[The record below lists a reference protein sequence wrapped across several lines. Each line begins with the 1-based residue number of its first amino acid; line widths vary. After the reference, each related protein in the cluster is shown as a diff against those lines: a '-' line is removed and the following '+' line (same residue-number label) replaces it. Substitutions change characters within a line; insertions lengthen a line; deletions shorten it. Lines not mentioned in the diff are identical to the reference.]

1 MEKLQI
7 KHIAPYL
14 PYGLKCQIDLGQNEI
29 IVTDSW
35 GLKTGSDYPAS
46 YYNEG
51 KRYGLMLSQIKPLLR
66 PLSDLYKEIDGKIGI
81 VELAKMLGDFKE
93 LLSVSVEDNAVD
105 YMGNPAPYYECKY
118 VSDIDDDIHSTLV
131 FCPDTVSF
139 ERLIIYNVHLTRP
152 VSASDFQSTPIRCYN
167 QFYEYLF
174 QYNYDVFGLI
184 DKGLAIDLNSIS
196 HE

>member
-1 MEKLQI
+1 MEKLEI

-14 PYGLKCQIDLGQNEI
+14 PYGLKYQGYYGGVSTMRDIKHIRD
-29 IVTDSW
+29 
-35 GLKTGSDYPAS
+35 
-46 YYNEG
+46 YNEETDEYTPNIQVDG
-51 KRYGLMLSQIKPLLR
+51 YTIEFIKPLLR
-66 PLSDLYKEIDGKIGI
+66 PLSDLYKDIDGEVGI

-152 VSASDFQSTPIRCYN
+152 VSASDLQNTPIRCYN

-174 QYNYDVFGLI
+174 QHHYDVYSLI

>member
-1 MEKLQI
+1 MEQLQI
-7 KHIAPYL
+7 NHIAPYL

-66 PLSDLYKEIDGKIGI
+66 PLSDLYKEIDGEIPVDIIFPKEYYSLI
-81 VELAKMLGDFKE
+81 DFYEEHNRENQIQSFIKDGLNWCE
-93 LLSVSVEDNAVD
+93 TYSFWEYLLS
-105 YMGNPAPYYECKY
+105 K
-118 VSDIDDDIHSTLV
+118 H
-131 FCPDTVSF
+131 F
-139 ERLIIYNVHLTRP
+139 
-152 VSASDFQSTPIRCYN
+152 
-167 QFYEYLF
+167 
-174 QYNYDVFGLI
+174 DVFSLI
-184 DKGLAIDLNSIS
+184 DKGLAINLNSIT